1 MLPIYAACAS
11 CVRVYYI
18 YAHGCSTR
26 APNTTGRRHYSVHSS
41 PWMSV
46 PESRVCLS
54 VPKVGFTWPR
64 ARARRRH
71 GAINSSHRCHGA
83 CALSPFQPSTRG
95 YPPAAARWSPPLPAC
110 LRDDATSMSRIESPP
125 CTAAPCLAPTLGSW
139 ANRSC
144 RVIPGGCFEPPSLR
158 PACDVA
164 RWLLVVVWV
173 ALRVVSVVWHDGE
186 RWSGVVHGGPGV
198 RAGEEG
204 GR

>member
-1 MLPIYAACAS
+1 MPECAQGGFHVASPERDGAVAWLDRFEPSMPRRMRPQSLPAEYQRISAS
-11 CVRVYYI
+11 
-18 YAHGCSTR
+18 GSTL
-26 APNTTGRRHYSVHSS
+26 
-41 PWMSV
+41 
-46 PESRVCLS
+46 E
-54 VPKVGFTWPR
+54 
-64 ARARRRH
+64 
-71 GAINSSHRCHGA
+71 
-83 CALSPFQPSTRG
+83 
-95 YPPAAARWSPPLPAC
+95 PAAAC

-186 RWSGVVHGGPGV
+186 RWSGVVHGGPGA
-198 RAGEEG
+198 RAGER
-204 GR
+204 GRR